1 MAIDRRRANLDQR
14 PTDDCRVLDGTGDT
28 IKAAEEE
35 YRRADAEN
43 YRKRADYRKDTH
55 IRLRC
60 ARLLTTRGKQYV
72 AQYAVCVTFIL
83 SNSLDGVAFQFRN
96 IYNCMRKPIAKQH
109 NSGRQAFLTW
119 RTM

>member
-43 YRKRADYRKDTH
+43 YRKRADHRKDTH

-60 ARLLTTRGKQYV
+60 ARLLSVGGQKQYV
-72 AQYAVCVTFIL
+72 ARYPVCVTL
-83 SNSLDGVAFQFRN
+83 SVSNSLDGASV
-96 IYNCMRKPIAKQH
+96 PIAEQ
-109 NSGRQAFLTW
+109 
-119 RTM
+119 